1 MQGIILTKI
10 VDNCKKRYS
19 LTIKKLSHFVLETS
33 HGWGKGHR
41 EGGRIMKKAIL
52 KWLGIFFFVL
62 SLSGLPFLGQQAN
75 AAGKP
80 IVIGAP
86 LATAF
91 LYGWDAER
99 AIRLA
104 VEEIN
109 ARGGVT
115 VGKEKRPFKVE
126 VMDTRDLEPG
136 VPTSDALLVVEKLI
150 LEKNADFIVGG
161 PVRSEAALAAMDL
174 LSKYKKV
181 SILTTGVLTPAYHK
195 RVEAE
200 YDKFKYCFRISG
212 EVGWMVVGEFIPC
225 LMEIKA
231 KHNLNRLFIMIQD
244 VAHARAGGDLVEKM
258 SKERGWEVLG
268 KEVYP
273 TGTTDYSVGLLK
285 AKKEN
290 AQVILIWMDMP
301 ETSILLKQWYDMKV
315 PALPYG
321 TIISAAEEPGF
332 WKATEGKG
340 EYCMASVV
348 NAGNSP
354 CKATPWTMKFVE
366 AYTKKWN
373 VEPEGYGTSSSY
385 MAVYTLKDAIE
396 RAGSL
401 DSDAVVAALEKTD
414 LMGGVYG
421 RIRFNPKT
429 HQVIPSI
436 DPNEGAVGT
445 IFQWQAGKRVVVF
458 PPKIAMGE
466 VKLPP
471 WMKK

>member
-1 MQGIILTKI
+1 MKKKWFILWTA
-10 VDNCKKRYS
+10 VLFFFSS
-19 LTIKKLSHFVLETS
+19 LT
-33 HGWGKGHR
+33 
-41 EGGRIMKKAIL
+41 
-52 KWLGIFFFVL
+52 
-62 SLSGLPFLGQQAN
+62 FLFPSERVN
-75 AAGKP
+75 AQGKP
-80 IVIGAP
+80 IILGAP

-99 AIRLA
+99 AIKLA

-109 ARGGVT
+109 AKGGVT

-136 VPTSDALLVVEKLI
+136 VPVSDALLVVEKLI

-181 SILTTGVLTPAYHK
+181 SILSTGVLTPAYHK
-195 RVEAE
+195 RIESE

-212 EVGWMVVGEFIPC
+212 EVGWMVTGEFIPC
-225 LMEIKA
+225 LMGIKE
-231 KHNLNRLFIMIQD
+231 KFGLNKLFIMVQD
-244 VAHARAGGDLVEKM
+244 VAHARAGGDIVAKMAGEK
-258 SKERGWEVLG
+258 GWEIIG

-285 AKKEN
+285 ARDGK

-301 ETSILLKQWYDMKV
+301 ETAILLKQWYDMKI
-315 PALPYG
+315 PALPFG
-321 TIISAAEEPGF
+321 TIIAAAEQPGF

-348 NAGNSP
+348 NAGNAPSN
-354 CKATPWTMKFVE
+354 ATPWTMKFVE
-366 AYTKKWN
+366 AYQKKYGL
-373 VEPEGYGTSSSY
+373 EPEGYGTSSSY
-385 MAVYTLKDAIE
+385 MAVYVLKDAIE
-396 RAGSL
+396 RAGKL

-414 LMGGVYG
+414 LVGVYG
-421 RIRFNPKT
+421 RIRFNPKN
-429 HQVIPSI
+429 HQIIPSV
-436 DPNEGAVGT
+436 DPKEGAVGT
-445 IFQWQAGKRVVVF
+445 IFQWQAGKRIVVF

-466 VKLPP
+466 IKLPP

>member
-1 MQGIILTKI
+1 
-10 VDNCKKRYS
+10 
-19 LTIKKLSHFVLETS
+19 
-33 HGWGKGHR
+33 
-41 EGGRIMKKAIL
+41 
-52 KWLGIFFFVL
+52 
-62 SLSGLPFLGQQAN
+62 
-75 AAGKP
+75 
-80 IVIGAP
+80 
-86 LATAF
+86 
-91 LYGWDAER
+91 
-99 AIRLA
+99 
-104 VEEIN
+104 
-109 ARGGVT
+109 
-115 VGKEKRPFKVE
+115 
-126 VMDTRDLEPG
+126 
-136 VPTSDALLVVEKLI
+136 
-150 LEKNADFIVGG
+150 
-161 PVRSEAALAAMDL
+161 MDL

-200 YDKFKYCFRISG
+200 YEKFKYCFRISG

-273 TGTTDYSVGLLK
+273 TGTTDYSVGLMK

-301 ETSILLKQWYDMKV
+301 ETSILLKQWFDMKV

-348 NAGNSP
+348 NAGNCP
-354 CKATPWTMKFVE
+354 CKATPWTERFVQ
-366 AYTKKWN
+366 AYTKRWN

-396 RAGSL
+396 RAGTLESG
-401 DSDAVVAALEKTD
+401 AIVTALEKTD
-414 LMGGVYG
+414 LKGGVYG
-421 RIRFNPKT
+421 KIRFNPKN

>member
-1 MQGIILTKI
+1 M
-10 VDNCKKRYS
+10 
-19 LTIKKLSHFVLETS
+19 
-33 HGWGKGHR
+33 GWGKCQLK
-41 EGGRIMKKAIL
+41 GGRIMKRAKL
-52 KWLGIFFFVL
+52 WVGIFFLVMTL
-62 SLSGLPFLGQQAN
+62 LGLPFLGHQAN
-75 AAGKP
+75 AQGKP
-80 IVIGAP
+80 IVIGSP

-99 AIRLA
+99 GIKLA

-109 ARGGVT
+109 AKGGVT

-136 VPTSDALLVVEKLI
+136 VPTSDALLVVENLI

-161 PVRSEAALAAMDL
+161 PVRSESALAAMDL

-212 EVGWMVVGEFIPC
+212 QVGWLVTGEFIPC
-225 LMEIKA
+225 LMDIKA
-231 KHNLNRLFIMIQD
+231 KFGLNKLFIMVQD
-244 VAHARAGGDLVEKM
+244 VAHARATGDLTAKLAGEK
-258 SKERGWEVLG
+258 GWEVLG
-268 KEVYP
+268 KEIYP

-285 AKKEN
+285 AKKDN
-290 AQVILIWMDMP
+290 AQVILIVMDMP
-301 ETSILLKQWYDMKV
+301 ESSILLKQWFDMKI
-315 PALPYG
+315 PALPFG
-321 TIISAAEEPGF
+321 TIIAAAEQPGF

-348 NAGNSP
+348 NAGNAPS
-354 CKATPWTMKFVE
+354 KATPWTMKFVE
-366 AYTKKWN
+366 AYQKKYGL
-373 VEPEGYGTSSSY
+373 EPEGYGTSSSY
-385 MAVYTLKDAIE
+385 MGVYVLKDAIE

-414 LMGGVYG
+414 LMGVYG
-421 RIRFNPKT
+421 RIKFDPKS
-429 HQVIPSI
+429 HQVIPSV

-445 IFQWQAGKRVVVF
+445 IFQWQAGKRIVVF

-466 VKLPP
+466 IKLPP

>member
-1 MQGIILTKI
+1 MGKKFYTTFGVVLILSFLI
-10 VDNCKKRYS
+10 
-19 LTIKKLSHFVLETS
+19 LSSIDKV
-33 HGWGKGHR
+33 
-41 EGGRIMKKAIL
+41 
-52 KWLGIFFFVL
+52 
-62 SLSGLPFLGQQAN
+62 N
-75 AAGKP
+75 AQTKP
-80 IVIGAP
+80 IIIGSP
-86 LATAF
+86 LSTAF

-99 AIRLA
+99 AIKLA

-109 ARGGVT
+109 AKGGVT

-136 VPTSDALLVVEKLI
+136 VPVSDALLVVEKLI

-195 RVEAE
+195 RIEAE

-212 EVGWMVVGEFIPC
+212 EVGWMVTGEFIPC
-225 LMEIKA
+225 LMGIKE
-231 KHNLNRLFIMIQD
+231 KFGLDKLFIMVQD
-244 VAHARAGGDLVEKM
+244 VAHARAGGDLVAKIAGEK
-258 SKERGWEVLG
+258 GWKIVG

-285 AKKEN
+285 AKKEE

-301 ETSILLKQWYDMKV
+301 ETAILLKQWFDMKI
-315 PALPYG
+315 PALPFG
-321 TIISAAEEPGF
+321 TIIAAAEQPGF

-348 NAGNSP
+348 NAGNAPSR
-354 CKATPWTMKFVE
+354 ATPWTMRFVE
-366 AYTKKWN
+366 AYQKKYGL
-373 VEPEGYGTSSSY
+373 EPEGYGTSSSY
-385 MAVYTLKDAIE
+385 MAVYVLKDAIE
-396 RAGSL
+396 RAGKL
-401 DSDAVVAALEKTD
+401 DSDAIVSALEKTD
-414 LMGGVYG
+414 LMGVYG
-421 RIRFNPKT
+421 RIRFNPKN
-429 HQVIPSI
+429 HQIIPSV

-445 IFQWQAGKRVVVF
+445 IFQWQAGKRIVVF

-466 VKLPP
+466 IKLPP